1 MKKLLVALSILLAAT
16 AASAQWNHR
25 HYSHGN
31 NWVAPLII
39 GGIAG
44 ALIARESQQQPPV
57 IVQQQPQVIVQQPPV
72 FVQQYQP
79 PVIVHREPICSEWR
93 EILTPDGR
101 IYRER
106 SCYQN

>member
-1 MKKLLVALSILLAAT
+1 MKKILVALSILLAAT

-25 HYSHGN
+25 HYSGGN

-44 ALIARESQQQPPV
+44 ALITREAQQPPPVIVQQPQVIVQQPPV
-57 IVQQQPQVIVQQPPV
+57 IVQQQPQMMFQ
-72 FVQQYQP
+72 
-79 PVIVHREPICSEWR
+79 REQICSEWR
-93 EILTPDGR
+93 EIMTPDGR